1 MRVRA
6 GEARG
11 RWCPRVCSC
20 FRTCGTGTRGQRS
33 AKVLIYA
40 RIFNP
45 PRRENAQERE
55 RLSNNGERTDHSCI
69 FPTIYFL
76 IISSRCESDKS
87 FITQGLKLLTDFITD
102 KIVFRMLALQFRCK
116 SIYFIQAEIIFFVL
130 IVAILFVFCY
140 HYAFADETQTNEIT
154 GNQNTINFGW
164 WGNDERHDYT
174 LQGIDIFEQKNPSI
188 NVNCTYSVWSGYE
201 RRNRIY
207 MRSGSEPD
215 VMQINYN
222 WISEYSPDGNGYYN
236 LYDLSDY
243 IDLSSYTENEL
254 SYGTVN
260 GKLNALPIAYNSVV
274 FFYNQDLLDQ
284 YGLDVPKTW
293 DDLFAAAE
301 KLNGIDEKV
310 LYMNIKHVFLTL
322 IAHYEQT
329 TGKEVFDENG
339 NYVGGDDAIRDMLT
353 FYDKMIRAGVINTEQ
368 EMDGNDFMAQKT
380 LGSGFWASD
389 ADRYC
394 EPLSDA
400 GVTVTLADPPAVSV
414 SGEESS
420 TTGWYVKPAT
430 MYAISVDTQY
440 PEDSAKLLDFL
451 VNDPQMALLQG
462 TEKGIPVSRKA
473 QAVLEDN
480 NAMEGYGATAGTYVL
495 DNLDSLSLMIPAMEN
510 TDIIDAFSDVS
521 AQYIYGKCTIDEGIS
536 TLESDWED
544 ILGGGE

>member
-1 MRVRA
+1 MADPKKKTSV
-6 GEARG
+6 
-11 RWCPRVCSC
+11 
-20 FRTCGTGTRGQRS
+20 
-33 AKVLIYA
+33 
-40 RIFNP
+40 
-45 PRRENAQERE
+45 
-55 RLSNNGERTDHSCI
+55 
-69 FPTIYFL
+69 
-76 IISSRCESDKS
+76 
-87 FITQGLKLLTDFITD
+87 
-102 KIVFRMLALQFRCK
+102 
-116 SIYFIQAEIIFFVL
+116 QAEIIFFVL

-368 EMDGNDFMAQKT
+368 TMDGNDFMAQKT
-380 LGSGFWASD
+380 LGAGFWASD

-420 TTGWYVKPAT
+420 TARQNFS
-430 MYAISVDTQY
+430 I
-440 PEDSAKLLDFL
+440 FL
-451 VNDPQMALLQG
+451 
-462 TEKGIPVSRKA
+462 
-473 QAVLEDN
+473 
-480 NAMEGYGATAGTYVL
+480 
-495 DNLDSLSLMIPAMEN
+495 
-510 TDIIDAFSDVS
+510 
-521 AQYIYGKCTIDEGIS
+521 
-536 TLESDWED
+536 
-544 ILGGGE
+544 

>member
-1 MRVRA
+1 MADPKKKTSV
-6 GEARG
+6 
-11 RWCPRVCSC
+11 
-20 FRTCGTGTRGQRS
+20 
-33 AKVLIYA
+33 
-40 RIFNP
+40 
-45 PRRENAQERE
+45 
-55 RLSNNGERTDHSCI
+55 
-69 FPTIYFL
+69 
-76 IISSRCESDKS
+76 
-87 FITQGLKLLTDFITD
+87 
-102 KIVFRMLALQFRCK
+102 
-116 SIYFIQAEIIFFVL
+116 QAEIIFFVL

-154 GNQNTINFGW
+154 GNQNT
-164 WGNDERHDYT
+164 
-174 LQGIDIFEQKNPSI
+174 
-188 NVNCTYSVWSGYE
+188 
-201 RRNRIY
+201 
-207 MRSGSEPD
+207 
-215 VMQINYN
+215 INYN

-368 EMDGNDFMAQKT
+368 KMDGNDFMAQKT
-380 LGSGFWASD
+380 LGAGFWASD

-420 TTGWYVKPAT
+420 TAGWYVKPAT

-495 DNLDSLSLMIPAMEN
+495 DNLGSLPLMIPAMEN
-510 TDIIDAFSDVS
+510 TDIIDKSNEYYKSSGDKKLLDSNFIEKN
-521 AQYIYGKCTIDEGIS
+521 YK
-536 TLESDWED
+536 
-544 ILGGGE
+544 

>member
-1 MRVRA
+1 MADPKKKTSV
-6 GEARG
+6 
-11 RWCPRVCSC
+11 
-20 FRTCGTGTRGQRS
+20 
-33 AKVLIYA
+33 
-40 RIFNP
+40 
-45 PRRENAQERE
+45 
-55 RLSNNGERTDHSCI
+55 
-69 FPTIYFL
+69 
-76 IISSRCESDKS
+76 
-87 FITQGLKLLTDFITD
+87 
-102 KIVFRMLALQFRCK
+102 
-116 SIYFIQAEIIFFVL
+116 QAEIIFFVL

-236 LYDLSDY
+236 LYDLS
-243 IDLSSYTENEL
+243 SYTENEL

-301 KLNGIDEKV
+301 KLNGTDEKV

-329 TGKEVFDENG
+329 TGKEVFDESG

-510 TDIIDAFSDVS
+510 
-521 AQYIYGKCTIDEGIS
+521 IS